1 MPELPALSILQLSV
15 NPAAG
20 STAALAQQLSAAM
33 AAIHRRGWCDGTGGN
48 FSCVLQRQPLQLLM
62 APSGVD
68 KGCVA
73 PEALI
78 VVDGRGAVLRGE
90 GKASA
95 ETQLHLA
102 LVETCGAGAVLHT
115 HSQAGTLLSQ
125 HYAPSGDCSV
135 AYLSLQDLEMLKGLE
150 GITTHASAVAIPVLA
165 NNQDLRSLRAAAEPH
180 VQTAPYGLLIAGHGL
195 YAWGRDLPTAHR
207 HLEILEF
214 LLEQRWRQLLLEA
227 LGQPRPNNP
236 ALQPTP
242 AQNNPSFQHGADRV
256 QRRGVS
262 HVLLDIEGTTC
273 PVSFVSGTLFPYA
286 TEQLEPFLDAHRN
299 DHAVQT
305 LVAEVKAAWRQEADP
320 EAQALRQQ
328 DGAGVLPYLRWL
340 IRRDRKLTPLKD
352 LQGLVWE
359 QGYRSGA
366 LNGPLFA
373 DVPGALR
380 RWRAAGLVLAV
391 YSSGSIAAQQLIY
404 GHSNAGDLRSL
415 FSHWFDTRTGP
426 KQTAESY
433 ASIASQLGVAPGK
446 VLFVSD
452 ALKECKAAAAA
463 GMQVVFSD
471 RDGNPERD
479 SGPFER
485 IDSFDALELN
495 P

>member
-1 MPELPALSILQLSV
+1 MDPV
-15 NPAAG
+15 AG
-20 STAALAQQLSAAM
+20 STAALAQQLSATM
-33 AAIHRRGWCDGTGGN
+33 ATIHRRGWCDGTGGN
-48 FSCVLQRQPLQLLM
+48 FSCVLDREPLQLLM

-68 KGCVA
+68 KGSVA

-78 VVDGRGAVLRGE
+78 VVDAHGGVVRGE

-125 HYAPSGDCSV
+125 HYAPSGDCGV
-135 AYLSLQDLEMLKGLE
+135 AHLSLHDLEMLKGLE
-150 GITTHASAVAIPVLA
+150 GITTHESSVAIPVLD
-165 NNQDLRSLRAAAEPH
+165 NNQDLQRLRAEAEPH
-180 VQTAPYGLLIAGHGL
+180 LRQAPHGLLIAGHGL

-214 LLEQRWRQLLLEA
+214 LLEQHWRQLLLEA
-227 LGQPRPNNP
+227 LSAPR
-236 ALQPTP
+236 Q
-242 AQNNPSFQHGADRV
+242 
-256 QRRGVS
+256 QRQAPRNQVCRQGVT

-273 PVSFVSGTLFPYA
+273 PVSFVSSTLFPYA
-286 TEQLEPFLDAHRN
+286 AEQLEAFLDSHRN
-299 DHAVQT
+299 DLAVRS
-305 LVAEVKAAWRQEADP
+305 LLDEVEAAWRQDADP

-328 DGAGVLPYLRWL
+328 GGVGTLAYLQWL

-366 LNGPLFA
+366 LTGPLFA

-380 RWRAAGLVLAV
+380 RWHGAGLVLAV
-391 YSSGSIAAQQLIY
+391 YSSGSVAAQRLIY
-404 GHSNAGDLRSL
+404 GHSNAGDLRPL
-415 FSHWFDTRTGP
+415 FSHWFDTRIGP
-426 KQTAESY
+426 KQAPESY
-433 ASIASQLGVAPGK
+433 ATIAAQLGVDPEQM
-446 VLFVSD
+446 LFVSD
-452 ALKECKAAAAA
+452 ALTECQAAAAA

-471 RDGNPERD
+471 REGNPGRD
-479 SGPFER
+479 PGPFER
-485 IDSFDALELN
+485 IVSFNDLVLT

>member
-1 MPELPALSILQLSV
+1 MDPV
-15 NPAAG
+15 AG
-20 STAALAQQLSAAM
+20 STAALAQQLSATM
-33 AAIHRRGWCDGTGGN
+33 ATIHRRGWCDGTGGN
-48 FSCVLQRQPLQLLM
+48 FSCVLDREPLQLLM

-68 KGCVA
+68 KGSVA

-78 VVDGRGAVLRGE
+78 VVDAHGGVVRGE

-125 HYAPSGDCSV
+125 HYAPSGDCGV
-135 AYLSLQDLEMLKGLE
+135 AHLSLHDLEMLKGLE
-150 GITTHASAVAIPVLA
+150 GITTHESSVAIPVLD
-165 NNQDLRSLRAAAEPH
+165 NNQDLQRLRAEAEPH
-180 VQTAPYGLLIAGHGL
+180 LRQAPHGLLIAGHGL

-214 LLEQRWRQLLLEA
+214 LLEQHWRQLLLEA
-227 LGQPRPNNP
+227 LSAPR
-236 ALQPTP
+236 Q
-242 AQNNPSFQHGADRV
+242 
-256 QRRGVS
+256 QRQAPRNQVCRQGVT

-273 PVSFVSGTLFPYA
+273 PVSFVSSTLFPYA
-286 TEQLEPFLDAHRN
+286 AEQLEAFLDSHRN
-299 DHAVQT
+299 DLAVRS
-305 LVAEVKAAWRQEADP
+305 LLDEVEAAWRQDADP

-328 DGAGVLPYLRWL
+328 GGVGTLAYLRWL

-366 LNGPLFA
+366 LTGPLFA

-380 RWRAAGLVLAV
+380 RWHGAGLVLAV
-391 YSSGSIAAQQLIY
+391 YSSGSVAAQRLIY
-404 GHSNAGDLRSL
+404 GHSNAGDLRPL
-415 FSHWFDTRTGP
+415 FSHWFDTRIGP
-426 KQTAESY
+426 KQAPESY
-433 ASIASQLGVAPGK
+433 ATIAAQLGVDPEQM
-446 VLFVSD
+446 LFVSD
-452 ALKECKAAAAA
+452 ALTECQAAAAA

-471 RDGNPERD
+471 REGNPGRD
-479 SGPFER
+479 PGPFER
-485 IDSFDALELN
+485 IVSFNDLVLT

>member
-1 MPELPALSILQLSV
+1 MSSLQLSV
-15 NPAAG
+15 DPVAG
-20 STAALAQQLSAAM
+20 STAALAQQLSATM
-33 AAIHRRGWCDGTGGN
+33 ATIHRRGWCDGTGGN
-48 FSCVLQRQPLQLLM
+48 FSCVLDREPLQLLM

-68 KGCVA
+68 KGSVA

-78 VVDGRGAVLRGE
+78 VVDAHGGVVRGE

-125 HYAPSGDCSV
+125 HYAPSGDCGV
-135 AYLSLQDLEMLKGLE
+135 AHLSLHDLEMLKGLE
-150 GITTHASAVAIPVLA
+150 GITTHESSVAIPVLA
-165 NNQDLRSLRAAAEPH
+165 NNQDLQRLRAEAEPH
-180 VQTAPYGLLIAGHGL
+180 LHQAPHGLLIAGHGL

-214 LLEQRWRQLLLEA
+214 LLEQHWRQLLLEA
-227 LGQPRPNNP
+227 LSAPR
-236 ALQPTP
+236 Q
-242 AQNNPSFQHGADRV
+242 
-256 QRRGVS
+256 QRQAPRNQVCRQGVT

-273 PVSFVSGTLFPYA
+273 PVSFVSSTLFPYA
-286 TEQLEPFLDAHRN
+286 AEQLEAFLDSHRN
-299 DHAVQT
+299 DPAVRS
-305 LVAEVKAAWRQEADP
+305 LLDEVEAAWRKDADP
-320 EAQALRQQ
+320 EAQAMRQQ
-328 DGAGVLPYLRWL
+328 GGVGTLAYLQWL

-352 LQGLVWE
+352 LQGMVWE

-366 LNGPLFA
+366 LTGPLFI

-380 RWRAAGLVLAV
+380 RWHGAGLVLAV
-391 YSSGSIAAQQLIY
+391 YSSGSVAAQRLIY
-404 GHSNAGDLRSL
+404 GHSNAGDLRPL
-415 FSHWFDTRTGP
+415 FSHWFDTRIGP
-426 KQTAESY
+426 KQAPESY
-433 ASIASQLGVAPGK
+433 ATIAAQLGVDPEQ

-452 ALKECKAAAAA
+452 ALTECQAAAAA

-471 RDGNPERD
+471 REGNPGRD
-479 SGPFER
+479 PGPFER
-485 IDSFDALELN
+485 IVSFNDLELT